1 MILYRTTINTT
12 IQSKKIT
19 IFSSNYFFQMI
30 IQKDAMSLRCNLKTA
45 DKKGIIIFISLLSDG
60 RGNKPATTSKYTK
73 KRSYDILL
81 HELPTT

>member
-1 MILYRTTINTT
+1 
-12 IQSKKIT
+12 
-19 IFSSNYFFQMI
+19 MI
-30 IQKDAMSLRCNLKTA
+30 IQKDAMSVRCNLKTA
-45 DKKGIIIFISLLSDG
+45 GKKGIIIFISLLSDG